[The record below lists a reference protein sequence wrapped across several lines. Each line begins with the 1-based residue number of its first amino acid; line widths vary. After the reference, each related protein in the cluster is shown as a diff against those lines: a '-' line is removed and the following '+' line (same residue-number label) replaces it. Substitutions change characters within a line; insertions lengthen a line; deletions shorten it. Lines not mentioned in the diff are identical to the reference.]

1 MVTAPTD
8 PPTTDSPTTDSP
20 TTDSPTTDAPT
31 TDAPTTD
38 APPAGRPTPYGGLK
52 VVELAGDPGGESLG
66 KLLGTLGADVVKVE
80 LPEGAPTRQVGPWA
94 GGGPPDADPRDR
106 SLSFWFYNVNKRSAV
121 IDYRTSDGRAVLR
134 SLLADADVAIAT
146 WRPSEWEALGLHPEA
161 LRAGNERLIVAN
173 LSPFGLDGPWSDML
187 SSDLVGLALGG
198 PLNSCGYDDHSI
210 PPIRPGGD
218 QGYQSTASFAHI
230 GLLLA
235 LLQRQQTGV
244 GQVIDVAMHDC
255 LSVSAELANPYWFY
269 PRVLVHRQT
278 CRHAQPTR
286 TQSALF
292 ASSDDGW
299 LYFVLITAEE
309 RPWRNLLAWM
319 VEKGVAAD
327 LVDPAYDDPSYR
339 LAQFPHI
346 QELVEVFF
354 LLQTAHEAYHE
365 GQSRGLP
372 IGVINAPEDLLGD
385 RHLESRGFFVPVD
398 DGAGQVGLYPGT
410 PFRFSSLDPA
420 VPTRAPRLGEHS
432 AEVRDHPWPPAIP
445 EGETTL

>member
-1 MVTAPTD
+1 MA
-8 PPTTDSPTTDSP
+8 
-20 TTDSPTTDAPT
+20 
-31 TDAPTTD
+31 
-38 APPAGRPTPYGGLK
+38 TPYGGLK

-66 KLLGTLGADVVKVE
+66 KLLSTLGAEVVKVE
-80 LPEGAPTRQVGPWA
+80 LPAGAPTRQVGPWA
-94 GGGPPDADPRDR
+94 VGGPAGADPRDR

-121 IDYRTSDGRAVLR
+121 IDYTTPAGRAELAGLLR
-134 SLLADADVAIAT
+134 QADVAITT
-146 WRPSEWEALGLHPEA
+146 WRPSEWEALGLDPEA

-173 LSPFGLDGPWSDML
+173 LIPFGLDGPWSDLL

-218 QGYQSTASFAHI
+218 QAYQSTTSFAHI

-235 LLQRQQTGV
+235 LLQRQATGV

-255 LSVSAELANPYWFY
+255 LAVNAELANPYWFY

-278 CRHAQPTR
+278 CRHAQPSP

-292 ASSDDGW
+292 ATRDDRYV
-299 LYFVLITAEE
+299 YFVLITAEE
-309 RPWRNLLAWM
+309 RPWRNLLEWM
-319 VEKGVAAD
+319 VDTGVAAD
-327 LVDPAYDDPSYR
+327 LVDPAYDDPTHR

-346 QELVEVFF
+346 QEIVEVHF
-354 LLQTAHEAYHE
+354 LLLTAEEAYHD
-365 GQSRGLP
+365 GQARGLP

-385 RHLESRGFFVPVD
+385 RHLQSRGFFVAVD
-398 DGAGQVGLYPGT
+398 DGSGQIDLYPGT

-420 VPTRAPRLGEHS
+420 VPVRAPRLGEHT
-432 AEVRDHPWPPAIP
+432 AEVAGHHWRGGPPP
-445 EGETTL
+445 LTGDQR